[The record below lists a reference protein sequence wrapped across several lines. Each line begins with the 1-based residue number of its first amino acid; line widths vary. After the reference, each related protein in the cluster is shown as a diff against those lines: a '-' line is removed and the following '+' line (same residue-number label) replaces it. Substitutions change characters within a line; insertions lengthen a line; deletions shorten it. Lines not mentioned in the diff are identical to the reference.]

1 MRYAFMTS
9 IFGVVGSVM
18 FTLIT
23 RAVYGS
29 TEHVLTRFYAAMSR
43 YAGVDSVDPMTQ
55 IAIYQQEQTALI
67 KTMTKDINGKFTET
81 MSDSILKAMEPVNTT
96 MQGFVSGIS
105 REQARLI
112 DAVLAR
118 FLDKLDE
125 SLDGSLKRYARVL
138 DETTRVQR
146 ENVEAVRNSMAAIS
160 DVYNDLTS
168 IRRVVQELL
177 TSTTAYVQQLNNARQ
192 QSDEAYKRVLASVEQ
207 VDAISRQQSE
217 YLRKLSGMQNEWNR
231 ANKEL
236 TDALEKTSDRFANDT
251 NRAAVA
257 IQKAAN
263 ELRVAGQNLAA
274 IHTEAARSISSE
286 LNTTLDSYRDY
297 VNQFTQR
304 VDYLSNGIVASL
316 EGMPAAVNE
325 ANNRLLDQVDALTEA
340 LEQANR
346 ALDAAVDH
354 MYRG

>member
-1 MRYAFMTS
+1 
-9 IFGVVGSVM
+9 
-18 FTLIT
+18 
-23 RAVYGS
+23 
-29 TEHVLTRFYAAMSR
+29 
-43 YAGVDSVDPMTQ
+43 
-55 IAIYQQEQTALI
+55 
-67 KTMTKDINGKFTET
+67 
-81 MSDSILKAMEPVNTT
+81 
-96 MQGFVSGIS
+96 
-105 REQARLI
+105 
-112 DAVLAR
+112 
-118 FLDKLDE
+118 
-125 SLDGSLKRYARVL
+125 
-138 DETTRVQR
+138 
-146 ENVEAVRNSMAAIS
+146 

-217 YLRKLSGMQNEWNR
+217 YLRKLSGMQNELNR

-236 TDALEKTSDRFANDT
+236 NDALEKTSDRFANDT

-354 MYRG
+354 LYRG